1 MTLDEFIDENAAP
14 DGVAV
19 LADGGIGK
27 VKDVDRSAD
36 VQGNLLLADRGLNTI
51 RESAGVT
58 GENRGLETDAKSRSE
73 EHTSELQSLMS
84 ISYAVFCLK
93 KKKTLVK
100 SIKQRWRTTQREKNR
115 R

>member
-36 VQGNLLLADRGLNTI
+36 VQGNLLLAARGLNTI

-58 GENRGLETDAKSRSE
+58 SENRGLEPDA
-73 EHTSELQSLMS
+73 QS
-84 ISYAVFCLK
+84 V
-93 KKKTLVK
+93 
-100 SIKQRWRTTQREKNR
+100 TTPLATQDKGSVAPATNFENLYIARMRNACIE
-115 R
+115 